1 MEDRDLVF
9 KKLRNRAEKKL
20 EKMGVDVSDLNFKDM
35 DELVHDLSVYQVE
48 LEIQNEELKNSQV
61 QLQELKDRYFK
72 LFDKATVGFVILD
85 KDMIIN
91 DVNNTFVDII
101 KQDKSDLI
109 NAHISVFLDS
119 DSFVSFSEVF
129 TDTLKNKKT
138 NEISFQFKNGNEEVK
153 KVDATFS
160 YITLYKT
167 EQPCVLI
174 TMKDVT
180 EHKILEEKYRL
191 QNAKFK
197 IIFDE
202 APVGICV
209 TDINGRFQYVNK
221 TYTEIYGYSKDE
233 LIGQH
238 FTMVTRTEDKDF
250 WAKKHD
256 RFLIHNEDDPRG
268 EWVVRRKNGEQII
281 IHAEAVRFLD
291 DDGQY
296 KKATFVVDITDRIN
310 KEKELQKAKILAEE
324 ATKTKSRFLAN
335 MSHEMRTPLSG
346 IVGLVDLLAGT
357 DLTLKQKEYVQLLQK
372 SSNLMMNIISDILD
386 LSKIEAGK
394 LDLKISTFKLK
405 QEIVSVLK
413 NLSLRIDHSKI
424 DFVVDMD
431 ENVPDKVD
439 GDSTRLK
446 QIIFNIVG
454 NAIKFTEEGYIS
466 VRIASSNIDRKS
478 AVVHFIVK
486 DSGIGMKQEELD
498 NLFAPFEQGQQ
509 TPFSQAGTGLG
520 LSISRYLVDSMDG
533 NIWAESEPGR
543 GSTFHFTIPFEVV
556 LPNDQILKNSLSDEF
571 DNLVSIVLGTSGQIT
586 SKIGSFLE
594 YGGITPYF
602 FEDPFEMAKFFNK
615 ECTSEVCNIVV
626 IHKPGVLD
634 AVESFNIFQE
644 NKERKCKINSICISP
659 LLSPEYQKSV
669 DKLFDNHMT
678 IPVTKAEFYQ
688 TLFNF
693 VHDIEDGEIEEENG
707 DISGLKILVAE
718 DNEINQMV
726 MKEVLTH
733 FGSDYLIAE
742 NGVEAVDAFKKDK
755 YDLVL
760 MDIRMPE
767 MDGIEATKLIRNYE
781 NENNLESVPIIALT
795 AQIFREEN
803 EKCMNAGMDYI
814 ITKPINISKL
824 VKLVDT
830 YGKQNKKQI
839 AESENSNKEELE
851 DAYDKIKN
859 ILFKNYGQEMIVS
872 LVELFRSKSKEYMQ
886 EIETAYQNN
895 DFNALEA
902 SAHKLK
908 GAVSNFRYD
917 KATDAAANLERKA
930 RYKDA
935 NDFDSGLADL
945 KQSLDELENI
955 LQMLISS
962 SE

>member
-1 MEDRDLVF
+1 MEDKDLVF
-9 KKLRNRAEKKL
+9 KKLRNRAEEKL

-72 LFDKATVGFVILD
+72 LFDKASVGFVILD

-91 DVNNTFVDII
+91 DVNNTFAEII
-101 KQDKSDLI
+101 KHDKSDLV
-109 NAHISVFLDS
+109 NAHISVFLDR
-119 DSFVSFSEVF
+119 DSFVAFSKVF

-138 NEISFQFKNGNEEVK
+138 NEMSFQFRNGNGEIK

-160 YITLYKT
+160 YITLYKS

-174 TMKDVT
+174 TLKDVT

-191 QNAKFK
+191 QNIKYK
-197 IIFDE
+197 TIFDE

-221 TYTEIYGYSKDE
+221 AYTKIYGYSKDE

-238 FTMVTRTEDKDF
+238 FTLVTRPEDKDF

-256 RFLIHNEDDPRG
+256 RFLIHNEDDPKG
-268 EWVVRRKNGEQII
+268 KWVVRRKNGEQIT

-296 KKATFVVDITDRIN
+296 KKATFVVDVTDRIN

-357 DLTLKQKEYVQLLQK
+357 DLSFKQKEYVQLLQK

-413 NLSLRIDHSKI
+413 NLSLRIDHSKV
-424 DFVVDMD
+424 DFVVDLD
-431 ENVPDKVD
+431 ENLPDKVN
-439 GDSTRLK
+439 GDSTRIK
-446 QIIFNIVG
+446 QVIFNIVG
-454 NAIKFTEEGYIS
+454 NAIKFTEEGYIC
-466 VRIASSNIDRKS
+466 VKVTSSNVDEKS
-478 AVVHFIVK
+478 AVVHFIVE

-498 NLFAPFEQGQQ
+498 NLFTPFEQGQQ
-509 TPFSQAGTGLG
+509 TPFSQGGTGLG
-520 LSISRYLVDSMDG
+520 LSISRYLVDSMSG

-543 GSTFHFTIPFEVV
+543 GSTFHFTIPFDVV
-556 LPNDQILKNSLSDEF
+556 SPSGRVLKNSLTDE
-571 DNLVSIVLGTSGQIT
+571 LEGPVSVLGISGRFTSTIRR
-586 SKIGSFLE
+586 FLE
-594 YGGITPYF
+594 YGGVTPYV
-602 FEDPFEMAKFFNK
+602 FEDPYELINFFNK
-615 ECTSEVCNIVV
+615 ECTADVCNLIVV
-626 IHKPGVLD
+626 HKPGVMD
-634 AVESFNIFQE
+634 AVDSFSIFQR
-644 NKERKCKINSICISP
+644 NKDRKCKINSMCISP
-659 LLSPEYQKSV
+659 LLSTEYQKNV
-669 DKLFDNHMT
+669 DRLFDKHIT
-678 IPVTKAEFYQ
+678 IPVTMEEFYQ
-688 TLFNF
+688 TLLNF
-693 VHDIEDGEIEEENG
+693 VRDKENG
-707 DISGLKILVAE
+707 ETEEDIGDIAGLRILVAE

-726 MKEVLTH
+726 MKEILSQ
-733 FGSDYLIAE
+733 FGSDFTIVE
-742 NGVEAVDAFKKDK
+742 NGIEVVDAFKKDD

-767 MDGIEATKLIRNYE
+767 MDGIEASKIIRQYE
-781 NENNLESVPIIALT
+781 KEQNVPPTPIVALT

-803 EKCMNAGMDYI
+803 EKCMEAGMDYI

-824 VKLVDT
+824 IKLVNIYGRQKRIKPDLETSDGNLDET
-830 YGKQNKKQI
+830 YN
-839 AESENSNKEELE
+839 
-851 DAYDKIKN
+851 KIKHEV
-859 ILFKNYGQEMIVS
+859 FKNYSHEVTSS
-872 LVELFRSKSKEYMQ
+872 LIELFKTKSKEYMQ
-886 EIETAYQNN
+886 EIETAYQNK
-895 DFNALEA
+895 DFNTLEA
-902 SAHKLK
+902 CAHKLK

-930 RYKDA
+930 RYKDT
-935 NDFDSGLADL
+935 ADL
-945 KQSLDELENI
+945 DFLLLDLRHSLDELENI
-955 LQMLISS
+955 LQMFISS
-962 SE
+962 SN

>member
-9 KKLRNRAEKKL
+9 KKLRNRAEEKL

-72 LFDKATVGFVILD
+72 LFDKASVGFVILD

-91 DVNNTFVDII
+91 DVNNTFAEII
-101 KQDKSDLI
+101 KHDKSDLV
-109 NAHISVFLDS
+109 NAHISVFLDR
-119 DSFVSFSEVF
+119 DSFVAFSKVF

-138 NEISFQFKNGNEEVK
+138 NEMSFQFRNGNGEIK

-160 YITLYKT
+160 YITLYKS

-174 TMKDVT
+174 TLKDVT
-180 EHKILEEKYRL
+180 EHKNLEEKYRL
-191 QNAKFK
+191 QNIKYK
-197 IIFDE
+197 TIFDE

-221 TYTEIYGYSKDE
+221 AYTKIYGYSKDE

-238 FTMVTRTEDKDF
+238 FTLVTRYEDKDF

-256 RFLIHNEDDPRG
+256 RFLIHNEDDPKG
-268 EWVVRRKNGEQII
+268 EWVVRRKNGEQITV
-281 IHAEAVRFLD
+281 HAEAVRFLD

-296 KKATFVVDITDRIN
+296 KKATFVVDVTDRIN

-357 DLTLKQKEYVQLLQK
+357 DLSFKQKEYVQLLQK

-413 NLSLRIDHSKI
+413 NLSLRIDHSKVN
-424 DFVVDMD
+424 FVVDLD
-431 ENVPDKVD
+431 ENLPDKVN
-439 GDSTRLK
+439 GDSTRIK

-454 NAIKFTEEGYIS
+454 NAIKFTAEGYIS
-466 VRIASSNIDRKS
+466 VSVTSSNIDEKS
-478 AVVHFIVK
+478 SVVHFTVE

-498 NLFAPFEQGQQ
+498 NLFTPFEQGQQ
-509 TPFSQAGTGLG
+509 TPFSQGGTGLG
-520 LSISRYLVDSMDG
+520 LSISRYLVDSMNG

-543 GSTFHFTIPFEVV
+543 GSTFHFTIPFDVV
-556 LPNDQILKNSLSDEF
+556 SSSGRVLKNSLTDE
-571 DNLVSIVLGTSGQIT
+571 LEGPVSVLGISGRLTSTIRR
-586 SKIGSFLE
+586 FLE
-594 YGGITPYF
+594 YGGVTPYVF
-602 FEDPFEMAKFFNK
+602 DDPYELINFFNK
-615 ECTSEVCNIVV
+615 ECTADVCNLIVV
-626 IHKPGVLD
+626 HKPGVMD
-634 AVESFNIFQE
+634 AVDSFSIFQR
-644 NKERKCKINSICISP
+644 NKERKCKINSMCISP
-659 LLSPEYQKSV
+659 LLSTEYQKNV
-669 DKLFDNHMT
+669 DRLFDKHIT
-678 IPVTKAEFYQ
+678 IPVTMEEFYQ
-688 TLFNF
+688 TLLNF
-693 VHDIEDGEIEEENG
+693 VRDKENG
-707 DISGLKILVAE
+707 ETDEEIGDIAGLKILVAE

-726 MKEVLTH
+726 MKEILSQ
-733 FGSDYLIAE
+733 FGSDFTIVG
-742 NGVEAVDAFKKDK
+742 NGIEVVDAFKKDE

-767 MDGIEATKLIRNYE
+767 MDGIEASKIIRQYE
-781 NENNLESVPIIALT
+781 KEQNVQPTPIVALT

-803 EKCMNAGMDYI
+803 EKCMEAGMDYI

-824 VKLVDT
+824 IKLVNIYGRQKRIKPHLETSDSNLDET
-830 YGKQNKKQI
+830 YN
-839 AESENSNKEELE
+839 
-851 DAYDKIKN
+851 KIKN
-859 ILFKNYGQEMIVS
+859 EIFKNYSYEVIFS
-872 LVELFRSKSKEYMQ
+872 LIELFKTKSREYMQ
-886 EIETAYQNN
+886 EIETAYQNK
-895 DFNALEA
+895 DFDTLEA
-902 SAHKLK
+902 CAHKLK

-917 KATDAAANLERKA
+917 KATDAAAILERKA

-935 NDFDSGLADL
+935 VDLDFLLLDL
-945 KQSLDELENI
+945 RHFLDELENI
-955 LQMLISS
+955 LQMFISS
-962 SE
+962 SN